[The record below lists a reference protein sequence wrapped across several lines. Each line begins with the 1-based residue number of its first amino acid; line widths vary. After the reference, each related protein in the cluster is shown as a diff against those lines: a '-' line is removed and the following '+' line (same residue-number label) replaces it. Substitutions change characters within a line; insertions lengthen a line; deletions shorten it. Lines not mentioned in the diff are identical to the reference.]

1 MIGTTL
7 THYRITAK
15 LGEGGMGEV
24 YRATDTKLG
33 REVAIK
39 VLPANISR
47 HAQSLTRFEREAKAL
62 AALNHP
68 HIAGI
73 YGFDADQGTHFLVLE
88 LVEGETLRER
98 LRRGP
103 LPPREALAV
112 ARQIAEAI
120 QEAHAKG
127 IIHRDLKPG
136 NVKITPNGRVKVL
149 DFGLAKMEQAVRGE
163 AEPATAP
170 GADADALTLPA
181 DRTQPG
187 AVMGTPAYMSP
198 EQARGLEVDKR
209 TDIWAFGCCLFECL
223 SGRKPFEGKTTS
235 DLMAAVLKSEPNWD
249 LLPEETPAEV
259 LTLLRRC
266 LEKEPPRRLSSM
278 GDIALTLE
286 ETARSVAAP
295 VGASSS
301 RRTLPASW
309 LRPTIT
315 GGLVVLLVL
324 AGALLWIS
332 RSGKRSATPTPG
344 TSRQASN
351 SASKSLAGASETP
364 KSIAVLPFVSMS
376 ADKTDEYLSDGMTEE
391 LLNVLAKVPGL
402 RVPGRSSCFAFKGKN
417 EENIFRKV
425 GEQLH
430 VTTVLEGSVRKAG
443 EKLRI
448 TAQLINV
455 ADGFQLWQE
464 TYDKE
469 MKDILSVQSD
479 VARRV
484 AQALQV
490 QLGVETT
497 RALAKAATEDP
508 EAHRLYLLGR
518 HYALK
523 VTDEDNATAIEYFQQ
538 ALKVDPNY
546 ARAYCGLADTWD
558 IRLTPKEMI
567 PAVRA
572 LADTALRLDPELAE
586 AHCSKAWILMEGD
599 WDFAGAERE
608 FAQAIKLNPNLA
620 YAYDG
625 YGWPLMFQGRFQ
637 EAEAAQKKAVDLE
650 PLAAYT
656 STDLA
661 FVYECAREF
670 DKSVELAKQAVDL
683 DPRHPWAYHVL
694 GWSLLHQGKPRE
706 AIPHFEQVRKL
717 GENPMFRMSLGCAYA
732 AIGERAKA
740 EAVIKELDDLAKQR
754 YVPASA
760 QAYIWTYL
768 NEKDRA
774 LTQLERSV
782 VERDPTCVWF
792 KVDPAFDRLRN
803 EPRFQAVLHQIGFH
817 E

>member
-1 MIGTTL
+1 
-7 THYRITAK
+7 
-15 LGEGGMGEV
+15 
-24 YRATDTKLG
+24 
-33 REVAIK
+33 
-39 VLPANISR
+39 
-47 HAQSLTRFEREAKAL
+47 
-62 AALNHP
+62 
-68 HIAGI
+68 
-73 YGFDADQGTHFLVLE
+73 
-88 LVEGETLRER
+88 
-98 LRRGP
+98 
-103 LPPREALAV
+103 
-112 ARQIAEAI
+112 
-120 QEAHAKG
+120 
-127 IIHRDLKPG
+127 
-136 NVKITPNGRVKVL
+136 
-149 DFGLAKMEQAVRGE
+149 
-163 AEPATAP
+163 
-170 GADADALTLPA
+170 
-181 DRTQPG
+181 
-187 AVMGTPAYMSP
+187 
-198 EQARGLEVDKR
+198 
-209 TDIWAFGCCLFECL
+209 
-223 SGRKPFEGKTTS
+223 
-235 DLMAAVLKSEPNWD
+235 
-249 LLPEETPAEV
+249 
-259 LTLLRRC
+259 
-266 LEKEPPRRLSSM
+266 
-278 GDIALTLE
+278 
-286 ETARSVAAP
+286 
-295 VGASSS
+295 
-301 RRTLPASW
+301 
-309 LRPTIT
+309 
-315 GGLVVLLVL
+315 
-324 AGALLWIS
+324 
-332 RSGKRSATPTPG
+332 
-344 TSRQASN
+344 
-351 SASKSLAGASETP
+351 
-364 KSIAVLPFVSMS
+364 MS